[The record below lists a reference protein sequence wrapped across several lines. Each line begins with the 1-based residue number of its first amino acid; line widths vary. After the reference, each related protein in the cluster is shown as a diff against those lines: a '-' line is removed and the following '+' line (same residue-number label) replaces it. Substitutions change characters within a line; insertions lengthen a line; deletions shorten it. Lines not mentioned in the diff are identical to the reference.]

1 MRILRR
7 KKVGNLWKKILLA
20 SMIFYDLTLHIVEIL
35 DIVHIHPLYPMFPL
49 LGEISYDLF
58 WTIYWLLAFMISLS
72 LFFKRKKKN
81 G

>member
-1 MRILRR
+1 MS
-7 KKVGNLWKKILLA
+7 NFWKKIVLA

-35 DIVHIHPLYPMFPL
+35 DIVHIHLLYPNFPL

-58 WTIYWLLAFMISLS
+58 WTIYWAVAFIISLS
-72 LFFKRKKKN
+72 LLFKRKKKN